1 MSDPDDE
8 VPEAPVPLSLP
19 RAVVALAL
27 GPLLRLGLSVAALLA
42 IATGAERIHAG
53 AGYLVAGLLVW
64 LEIARAGRRGRGD
77 EQP

>member
-8 VPEAPVPLSLP
+8 VPEAPPGP
-19 RAVVALAL
+19 IAMAVL
-27 GPLLRLGLSVAALLA
+27 PLLRLAVTLGALAA
-42 IATGAERIHAG
+42 IAVGAERIHAG

-64 LEIARAGRRGRGD
+64 REISRSDRGGPPE

>member
-1 MSDPDDE
+1 MSEPDDE
-8 VPEAPVPLSLP
+8 VPEPLSLR
-19 RAVVALAL
+19 RAVVLLAL
-27 GPLLRLGLSVAALLA
+27 GPVLRLALSTAALLA

-64 LEIARAGRRGRGD
+64 LEIARAGRRGRSD

>member
-8 VPEAPVPLSLP
+8 VPEAPPGP
-19 RAVVALAL
+19 IAMAVL
-27 GPLLRLGLSVAALLA
+27 PLLRLAVTLGALAA
-42 IATGAERIHAG
+42 IAVGAERIHAG

-64 LEIARAGRRGRGD
+64 LEIARAGRRGRSE

>member
-8 VPEAPVPLSLP
+8 VPAAPPGPLARAALP
-19 RAVVALAL
+19 ALRAAITLGAL
-27 GPLLRLGLSVAALLA
+27 GA
-42 IATGAERIHAG
+42 IAVGAERIHAG

-64 LEIARAGRRGRGD
+64 LEISRTGRGGPPE